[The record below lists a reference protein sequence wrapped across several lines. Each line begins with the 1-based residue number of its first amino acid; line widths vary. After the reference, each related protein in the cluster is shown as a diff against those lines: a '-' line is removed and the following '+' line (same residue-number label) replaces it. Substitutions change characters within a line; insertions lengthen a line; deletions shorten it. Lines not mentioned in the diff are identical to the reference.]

1 MLFKIIRGTLAVYGA
16 LVLVNNIAEACK
28 QNADINK
35 QTDNKYYAKEINIKG
50 NTSKQTMELYIRLND
65 IFKGTG
71 QLSIRDVVDSYNI
84 ICNEHDPLLDE
95 LPSQDS
101 YGWDGDVLPIEFVD
115 NNGVTWIH
123 LSEPTKLA

>member
-16 LVLVNNIAEACK
+16 LVLANNIAEACK

-35 QTDNKYYAKEINIKG
+35 QENKKYYAKDIYIKG
-50 NTSKQTMELYIRLND
+50 NTSKQTMELYIRLKD
-65 IFKGTG
+65 IFEGTG
-71 QLSIRDVVDSYNI
+71 QLSIRDIVDSYNI

-95 LPSQDS
+95 LPSQDL

-115 NNGVTWIH
+115 RDGVTWIH
-123 LSEPTKLA
+123 LDDPTKLA